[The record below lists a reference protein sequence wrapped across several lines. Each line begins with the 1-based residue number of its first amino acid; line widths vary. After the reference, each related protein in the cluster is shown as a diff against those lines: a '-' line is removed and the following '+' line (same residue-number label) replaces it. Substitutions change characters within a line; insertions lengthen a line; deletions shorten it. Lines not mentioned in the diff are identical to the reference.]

1 MKTINNILEQ
11 FKETIKTSKSEKELF
26 VNKNIFVKK
35 HVNPLFSQL
44 KTITDLQEKKEF
56 GKQLNFLQ
64 TEIDRL
70 VEQTKD
76 QLQTATDAE
85 YKPKYDLMLPALNLV
100 DGSMHPLNLVVNQI
114 VDFFKKFNFTITNYP
129 ELVSVKH
136 CFDDLNIPTDHPGR
150 ASSDTF
156 YTDKNKNQLL
166 RTHCTAGTI
175 QAIAA
180 MNKHKDIRVIS
191 FGNVYRNDTDDAT
204 HSHQFMQMDFMWV
217 AKHLSLANLKWF
229 VTKFI
234 EHMFGSD
241 LKTRF
246 RLSHFPF
253 TEPSFEVDVECW
265 NCQSG
270 CFLCKKTRWI
280 EIMGS
285 GVLHPNVLKAAN
297 IDPDEMVGIAAG
309 IGIERIAMLKNNIT
323 DIRDFYLNDFRFNKQ
338 FYE

>member
-1 MKTINNILEQ
+1 MKNIQLIIDDFNKTISSI
-11 FKETIKTSKSEKELF
+11 KEKKELI
-26 VNKNIFVKK
+26 VTKNIFIKK
-35 HVNPLFSQL
+35 HVTPLFGEL
-44 KTITDLQEKKEF
+44 KKIVDLEEKKAF
-56 GKQLNFLQ
+56 GKNLNLLQ
-64 TEIDRL
+64 TKINEIF
-70 VEQTKD
+70 ETKQSSLEVDSD
-76 QLQTATDAE
+76 QVQ
-85 YKPKYDLMLPALNLV
+85 KPNYDLMIPALNLV
-100 DGSMHPLNLVVNQI
+100 DGSMHPLNLVINQI
-114 VDFFKKFNFTITNYP
+114 VEFFKKFNFTIVNYP
-129 ELVSVKH
+129 ELVTVKH
-136 CFDDLNIPTDHPGR
+136 CFDDLNIPMDHPGR
-150 ASSDTF
+150 ATTDTF
-156 YTDKNKNQLL
+156 YIDNKKIL

-175 QAIAA
+175 QAISA

-217 AKHLSLANLKWF
+217 KKNLSLANLKWF

-265 NCQSG
+265 NCQNG
-270 CFLCKKTRWI
+270 CFLCKRTRWI

-297 IDPDEMVGIAAG
+297 INSEEMVGIAAG
-309 IGIERIAMLKNNIT
+309 IGIERVAMLKNNIT

>member
-1 MKTINNILEQ
+1 MDQIKKIIDNFKQTISSVDNQ
-11 FKETIKTSKSEKELF
+11 KELI
-26 VNKNIFVKK
+26 VTKNIFVKK
-35 HVNPLFSQL
+35 HVTPLFQQL
-44 KTITDLQEKKEF
+44 RELKELAVKKAF
-56 GKQLNFLQ
+56 GKELNFLQ
-64 TEIDRL
+64 EAIQELFEEKNQQL
-70 VEQTKD
+70 VINLD
-76 QLQTATDAE
+76 QNQ
-85 YKPKYDLMLPALNLV
+85 KPAYDLMIPALDLV
-100 DGSMHPLNLVVNQI
+100 DGSIHPLNLVVNQI
-114 VDFFKKFNFTITNYP
+114 VDFFKKFNFTIVNYP
-129 ELVSVKH
+129 ELVTTKH
-136 CFDDLNIPTDHPGR
+136 CFDDLNIPLDHPGR
-150 ASSDTF
+150 SKTDTF
-156 YTDKNKNQLL
+156 YVSDKQLL

-175 QAIAA
+175 EAIAA

-217 AKHLSLANLKWF
+217 NKDLSLANLKWF

-234 EHMFGSD
+234 EHMFGND

-285 GVLHPNVLKAAN
+285 GILHPKVLEAAH
-297 IDPDEMVGIAAG
+297 IDPEKMVGIAAG

-323 DIRDFYLNDFRFNKQ
+323 DIRDFYLNDFRFIKQ